1 MFGILIPSIFALIL
15 VMAAFVVTRNLRR
28 KGWTLALV
36 GLLAPAVFMLT
47 LSVSAALP
55 MMRLATE
62 HLHQANAWIDLFKW
76 SAVAVFVVT
85 VIIAFVGYYR
95 QEVASTVPAAVDTDE
110 TED

>member
-1 MFGILIPSIFALIL
+1 MFGILIPSLFALVL
-15 VMAAFVVTRNLRR
+15 VVAAFVVTRNLRR

-62 HLHQANAWIDLFKW
+62 HIHQANAWIDLFKW
-76 SAVAVFVVT
+76 SAVAIFVVA

-95 QEVASTVPAAVDTDE
+95 QEVAPAVPVDDDETDE
-110 TED
+110 